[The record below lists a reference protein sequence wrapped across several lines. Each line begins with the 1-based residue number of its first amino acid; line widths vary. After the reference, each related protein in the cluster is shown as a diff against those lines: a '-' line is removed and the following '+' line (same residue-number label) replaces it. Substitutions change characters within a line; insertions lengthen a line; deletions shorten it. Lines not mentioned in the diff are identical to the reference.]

1 MPGINI
7 RDETYEYIKKLIEH
21 PVIKAKYPTLTSVTR
36 FIESATVEY
45 ISKVEEIIKK
55 SELIKK

>member
-7 RDETYEYIKKLIEH
+7 RDETYEYIKKLIEN
-21 PVIKAKYPTLTSVTR
+21 PIIKAKYPTLTSVTR
-36 FIESATVEY
+36 FIESATVDY